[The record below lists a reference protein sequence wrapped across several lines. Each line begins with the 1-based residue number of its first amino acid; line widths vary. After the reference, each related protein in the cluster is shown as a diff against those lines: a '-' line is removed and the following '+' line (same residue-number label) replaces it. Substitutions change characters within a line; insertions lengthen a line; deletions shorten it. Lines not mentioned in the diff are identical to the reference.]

1 MWFIILF
8 FLINLKYLLLRL
20 KRNYLKM
27 ENLSILAQLIVS
39 ISIIIV
45 WIFRYENIVIEFK
58 DYGYPDLLRNIVGA
72 AKISLATI
80 LILGIWYKELLFV
93 SSLLMAFL
101 MLCAQFSHFKAKN
114 PIQKY
119 IPSLFLLI
127 LCLFIAAN
135 NIGVI

>member
-1 MWFIILF
+1 M
-8 FLINLKYLLLRL
+8 RL

-58 DYGYPDLLRNIVGA
+58 DYGYPDLLRNVVGA

-80 LILGIWYKELLFV
+80 LILGIWYEELLFV

-127 LCLFIAAN
+127 LCLFIAAH

>member
-1 MWFIILF
+1 
-8 FLINLKYLLLRL
+8 
-20 KRNYLKM
+20 M
-27 ENLSILAQLIVS
+27 ENLSIIAQLIVS

-58 DYGYPDLLRNIVGA
+58 DYGYPDLLRNVVGA

-80 LILGIWYKELLFV
+80 LILGIWYEELLFV

-114 PIQKY
+114 PIHKY
-119 IPSLFLLI
+119 IASLFLLI
-127 LCLFIAAN
+127 LCLFIAAH